1 MSRIFGD
8 IPRCLNQRDDIL
20 VGATNWKEHNETL
33 ERLFQKAEDYEIAFI
48 KPKCVFG
55 EARITFYSCQFGGG
69 GLKSTPQKV
78 QGIHKCQK
86 AEVRSFLGMT
96 VYLSKFIPLYAS
108 LTKPLRELTH
118 KDSKF
123 HLRSEESNAFNKDA
137 MVFLNLMLSIMV
149 RVESNYNE
157 RLSPRAGNHCFS

>member
-1 MSRIFGD
+1 MVANSAGVVS
-8 IPRCLNQRDDIL
+8 NQHRRKY
-20 VGATNWKEHNETL
+20 KESIS
-33 ERLFQKAEDYEIAFI
+33 A
-48 KPKCVFG
+48 
-55 EARITFYSCQFGGG
+55 
-69 GLKSTPQKV
+69 
-78 QGIHKCQK
+78 QK

-123 HLRSEESNAFNKDA
+123 HLRPEESNAFNKDT